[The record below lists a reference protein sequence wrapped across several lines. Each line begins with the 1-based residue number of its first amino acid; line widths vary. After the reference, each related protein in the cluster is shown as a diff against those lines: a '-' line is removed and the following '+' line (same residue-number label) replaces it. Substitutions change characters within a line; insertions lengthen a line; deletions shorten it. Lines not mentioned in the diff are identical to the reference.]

1 MSLLSIFLIAIGLSV
16 DSFVVSIT
24 AGVCMVK
31 VKIRDALKVALFMA
45 VFQAL
50 MPLIGWLAGSSF
62 LHYIESFAH
71 WVAFVLLLAI
81 GGKMIYEG
89 VKYKDKSEKSFSPT
103 NNLMLTGMA
112 IATSIDALIVGIGF
126 GLLEVSIIIP
136 VLIIGSLTFLFS
148 ASGVLVGNKIGT
160 RYNSGLE
167 IFGGIILAGL
177 GINILIDHIL
187 FV

>member
-1 MSLLSIFLIAIGLSV
+1 MGLLSIFLIGIGLSV

-31 VKIRDALKVALFMA
+31 VKLKNALKVALFMA

-62 LHYIESFAH
+62 QRYIESFDH

-81 GGKMIYEG
+81 GSKMIYEG
-89 VKYKDKSEKSFSPT
+89 VKHKDKAEKSFPLS

-112 IATSIDALIVGIGF
+112 MATSIDALIVGIGF

-136 VLIIGSLTFLFS
+136 VLIIGGLTFLFS
-148 ASGVLVGNKIGT
+148 ALGFLLGNKIGT

-177 GINILIDHIL
+177 GINILVDHIL

>member
-1 MSLLSIFLIAIGLSV
+1 M
-16 DSFVVSIT
+16 D
-24 AGVCMVK
+24 K
-31 VKIRDALKVALFMA
+31 VKIRNALKVASFMA
-45 VFQAL
+45 FFQAL
-50 MPLIGWLAGSSF
+50 TPLIGWLAGSSF
-62 LHYIESFAH
+62 QHYIESFDH
-71 WVAFVLLLAI
+71 WVAFLLLLAI

-89 VKYKDKSEKSFSPT
+89 VKHKDKEKKSFSPT
-103 NNLMLTGMA
+103 TNLMLIGMA

-136 VLIIGSLTFLFS
+136 VLIIGGLTFLFS
-148 ASGVLVGNKIGT
+148 ALGVLLGNKIGI

-177 GINILIDHIL
+177 GIKILVDHIF